1 MMKSK
6 NTRGRKNCES
16 GGREEGEKASG
27 KTEDYLAVGLSA
39 KSAGT
44 ERWIFASSSLVVEL
58 RNLALL
64 LWRLPANCTH
74 T

>member
-44 ERWIFASSSLVVEL
+44 ER
-58 RNLALL
+58 
-64 LWRLPANCTH
+64 
-74 T
+74 